1 MSTIRQMLPSVA
13 QPFTEV
19 IVGAGLGAL
28 VSKFVVGRRAS
39 TGALVGA
46 LAGYGLALTKA
57 KGVWPLSLTAG
68 GSYVGDS
75 VYQFPTKQMG
85 FVQPYQ
91 GMQQPDVDV
100 DAEVEV
106 QPEVIEEIVQPEYV
120 PQYVPERHRRRREQ
134 FYGRSPY
141 RHYGHGWGHHHHW

>member
-19 IVGAGLGAL
+19 IVGAGFGAL
-28 VSKFVVGRRAS
+28 VSKFVVGRQAS

-57 KGVWPLSLTAG
+57 KGIWPLSLTAG

-75 VYQFPTKQMG
+75 VSQYQTTQQG
-85 FVQPYQ
+85 YAQPYG
-91 GMQQPDVDV
+91 GMQQLAADDD
-100 DAEVEV
+100 DAVV
-106 QPEVIEEIVQPEYV
+106 QPEVIEEVIQPEYI
-120 PQYVPERHRRRREQ
+120 PQYVPERHHRHRER